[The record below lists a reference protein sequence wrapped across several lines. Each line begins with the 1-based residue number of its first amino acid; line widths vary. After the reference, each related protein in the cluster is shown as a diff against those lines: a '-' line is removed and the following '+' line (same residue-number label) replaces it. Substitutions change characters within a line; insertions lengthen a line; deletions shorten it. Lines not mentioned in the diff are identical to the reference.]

1 MQIKVDKSIIHN
13 INWDPDEVD
22 PLGENLPY
30 FNPEEPFKP
39 EPKVDLLEPE
49 KQEDLSLAPETN
61 EAEVTYF
68 PGPNVEMNEPQPKA
82 RQTVPEKQEDSPPA
96 PEANNTEVPY
106 FLGPNV
112 EMNEPQPKARQTVPE
127 KQEDSP
133 PAPEANNTEVPYFLG
148 PNVEMN
154 EPQPKARQTVPE
166 KQEDSPPAPEANNT
180 EVPYF
185 LGPNVEMNEPQP
197 KARQTVPEKQED
209 SPPAPEA
216 NNTEVPYFLGPNVE
230 MNEPQPKARQTV
242 PERQENL
249 PPARETNNT
258 KASYF
263 PGLNTEVYKSEPRKE
278 KPPPPNNNK
287 ARVYKFT
294 LNDSANQ
301 VENTKEEEEEVD
313 LEEPVVVQP
322 KVYTGKKLAKARK
335 KLKMSV
341 RDVADYFKLTTET
354 IEALERDDYNALHC
368 QAYATGYVRAYA
380 ALVKLDP
387 DKLIEEN
394 PELGSVDVSR
404 LNDYDLGQV
413 PVAKINRP
421 IRIKPAIYRILFL
434 LIIGF
439 ALTFGWQER
448 DSLSQIVS
456 SILNPSSAKLEPASE
471 KQKNSES
478 NIKIPDGFKIS

>member
-13 INWDPDEVD
+13 INLLDPSEID

-30 FNPEEPFKP
+30 FDPKEPFKP
-39 EPKVDLLEPE
+39 EPKVALLEPEKQENLSLAPEANDTEVTYFPGPNVETHELEPKAKEAVPE
-49 KQEDLSLAPETN
+49 KQEDLSLAPEANDT
-61 EAEVTYF
+61 EVTYF
-68 PGPNVEMNEPQPKA
+68 PGPNIETREPEPKAKQAVPEKQENLSPAPETNNTEVPYFLGPNAEMNEPQPKA
-82 RQTVPEKQEDSPPA
+82 RQAVPERQENLSPA

-106 FLGPNV
+106 FVGPNI
-112 EMNEPQPKARQTVPE
+112 EMQEPEPKPRQAMPE
-127 KQEDSP
+127 KQENSP
-133 PAPEANNTEVPYFLG
+133 PAPETNNTEVPYFLG
-148 PNVEMN
+148 SNVEIN
-154 EPQPKARQTVPE
+154 EPKPKARQQNVPE
-166 KQEDSPPAPEANNT
+166 KRQNLPPAPE
-180 EVPYF
+180 
-185 LGPNVEMNEPQP
+185 
-197 KARQTVPEKQED
+197 
-209 SPPAPEA
+209 
-216 NNTEVPYFLGPNVE
+216 
-230 MNEPQPKARQTV
+230 
-242 PERQENL
+242 
-249 PPARETNNT
+249 TNNT
-258 KASYF
+258 RASDF

-278 KPPPPNNNK
+278 KPLPPNSK
-287 ARVYKFT
+287 KTRVYKFT
-294 LNDSANQ
+294 LNDPANQ
-301 VENTKEEEEEVD
+301 VENTKEEGVE
-313 LEEPVVVQP
+313 LEQPVVVKP

-354 IEALERDDYNALHC
+354 IEALEQDDYNALHC

-413 PVAKINRP
+413 PVVKISRP
-421 IRIKPAIYRILFL
+421 IRIKPTIYRILFL

-456 SILNPSSAKLEPASE
+456 SILNPSSTKLEPASE

-478 NIKIPDGFKIS
+478 NIKIPSSTKIS